1 MKKTYV
7 CMLAVAVF
15 AAGCSSE
22 KQAEPAKPEPTT
34 VHEFM
39 VERIDPDADAI
50 WAIGNAA
57 ISEDASIDPALM
69 TDKNWTDLKAAADRM
84 AGHARALENLDPLV
98 VVKPGMKIAD
108 EGTQGAPTPA
118 MIQAHLEKDTDV
130 FRALADSLTTHG
142 TDLSAAA
149 AKKDAVTAGRLI
161 NEMDGVCESCHLE
174 FWYPEQKELMKK
186 MGLLPE

>member
-15 AAGCSSE
+15 AAGCSKE
-22 KQAEPAKPEPTT
+22 KQAEPTKPEPTT

-39 VERIDPDADAI
+39 IERIDPDADAI

-98 VVKPGMKIAD
+98 AVKPGMKIAD
-108 EGTQGAPTPA
+108 EGTQGAPSPA

>member
-1 MKKTYV
+1 
-7 CMLAVAVF
+7 MLAMAVLV
-15 AAGCSSE
+15 AGCSKGE
-22 KQAEPAKPEPTT
+22 KAEPEKPAPTT

-39 VERIDPDADAI
+39 IERIDPDADAI

-57 ISEDASIDPALM
+57 ISEDASIDPAKM
-69 TDKNWTDLKAAADRM
+69 TDQNWTDLKAAADRM
-84 AGHARALENLDPLV
+84 AGHSRALENLDPVV

-108 EGTQGAPTPA
+108 EGTEGAPTPA

-130 FRALADSLTTHG
+130 FRELADSLTTHV

-149 AKKDAVTAGRLI
+149 AAKDAVTAGRLI

>member
-1 MKKTYV
+1 MKKTCV
-7 CMLAVAVF
+7 CMLAVALL
-15 AAGCSSE
+15 AAGCSKE
-22 KQAEPAKPEPTT
+22 KNAEPAKPAPTT

-39 VERIDPDADAI
+39 IERIDPDADAI

-57 ISEDASIDPALM
+57 ISEDASIDPAKM
-69 TDKNWTDLKAAADRM
+69 SDKDWTDLKAAADRM
-84 AGHARALENLDPLV
+84 AGHARALENLDPVLV
-98 VVKPGMKIAD
+98 IKPGMKIAD
-108 EGTQGAPTPA
+108 EGTEGAPTPA

-149 AKKDAVTAGRLI
+149 GKKDAVTAGRLI

-174 FWYPEQKELMKK
+174 FWYPDQKELVEQY
-186 MGLLPE
+186 LDQPS

>member
-1 MKKTYV
+1 MQKTYV
-7 CMLAVAVF
+7 YMLALAVF
-15 AAGCSSE
+15 AAGCSKE
-22 KQAEPAKPEPTT
+22 KQAEPTKPEPTT

-57 ISEDASIDPALM
+57 ISENASIDPALM

-84 AGHARALENLDPLV
+84 AGHARALENLDPLLA
-98 VVKPGMKIAD
+98 VKPGMKIAD
-108 EGTQGAPTPA
+108 EGTEGAPSPA